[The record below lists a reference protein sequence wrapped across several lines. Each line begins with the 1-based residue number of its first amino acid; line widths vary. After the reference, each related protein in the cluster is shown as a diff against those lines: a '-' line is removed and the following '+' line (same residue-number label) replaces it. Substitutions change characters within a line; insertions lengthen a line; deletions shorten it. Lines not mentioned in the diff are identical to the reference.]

1 MNFSFYI
8 ARRYLIAK
16 KSHNVINIISAI
28 SVFGVAT
35 GTMALIIVLSVFN
48 GFESLIK
55 SLFSSVD
62 PDLKITLVE
71 GKVFVPA
78 EEMLQ
83 KLSSHPGIVMYS
95 EVLEENALFTYGD
108 RQHIGTM
115 KGVDEK
121 YELMTGLDTM
131 LYDGKFQLSAGGN
144 SSAVVGQGVAAT
156 LAIGLHFVNP
166 INIYIPKRTGRLS
179 LNPEQ
184 AFNREYVFPAGIV
197 AVEPE
202 FDQRFVIVPIEL
214 SRNLLEYDN
223 EVTGL
228 EIKTGLGQNVNSIK
242 KELQAFFGPEFRIQD
257 RFEQQEWLYK
267 VMKSEKWAIFLI
279 LSFILLIASFN
290 IIGSLTMLIIEK
302 KKDVV
307 ILRSLGANNQLI
319 RKIFLIEGWMISF
332 SGALIGM
339 ILGAAICY
347 MQYTFGL
354 VKLSG
359 GGVFIIDA
367 YPVEMQA
374 GDFLWVF
381 ATVLFIGFL
390 AAWYPVRYI
399 SGRFISSENQF

>member
-1 MNFSFYI
+1 MNFPFYI

-62 PDLKITLVE
+62 PDLKISLVE
-71 GKVFVPA
+71 GKVFVPT
-78 EEMLQ
+78 EEMIEQ
-83 KLSSHPGIVMYS
+83 LSGHPGIVMYS
-95 EVLEENALFTYGD
+95 EVLEENALFMYGD

-115 KGVDEK
+115 KGVDGKFEM
-121 YELMTGLDTM
+121 MTGLDTM
-131 LYDGKFQLSAGGN
+131 LYEGKFQLSAGGN
-144 SSAVVGQGVAAT
+144 STAVVGQGVAAT

-166 INIYIPKRTGRLS
+166 INIYIPKRTGRVS

-184 AFNREYVFPAGIV
+184 AFNRQYVFPAGIV

-202 FDQRFVIVPIEL
+202 FDQRFVIVPIEM

-223 EVTGL
+223 EVTAL
-228 EIKTGLGQNVNSIK
+228 EIKTAEGQNVGSIK
-242 KELQAFFGPEFRIQD
+242 KELQDYFGPNYKIQD

-267 VMKSEKWAIFLI
+267 VMQSEKWAIFLI

-319 RKIFLIEGWMISF
+319 RRIFLIEGWLISI
-332 SGALIGM
+332 SGAIFGM
-339 ILGAAICY
+339 IAGAAICY
-347 MQYTFGL
+347 LQLKFGL

-367 YPVEMQA
+367 YPVEMQSA
-374 GDFLWVF
+374 DFIWVF

-399 SGRFISSENQF
+399 SGRFISSENKL